1 MVAAVS
7 TTINPKTTPPA
18 AAATRNHNPTR
29 PPLLPSDPDNALAP
43 RRPKSREVT
52 SRYMSSSSSSS
63 STAKRSS
70 SPSISRPTGMMTP
83 VPSSHSTIK
92 RSQSV
97 ERRRSTTPR
106 SIDLRTGNGIGGE
119 VSNAQKMLITSTR
132 SLSVSFQ
139 GESFSLQVS
148 KAKPAPSPISA
159 RKGTPE
165 RRKATPMPSRG
176 ADQVENSRPVEQQRW
191 PGRLR
196 QPNSLSRSVDCTDDR
211 KRLTG
216 SGMNINIVRAL
227 QSSLMDN
234 RSSVEG
240 RLNSDSSNIDSENP
254 IEANGSDG
262 QSDPPVASDTESVS
276 SGSTSEAISNIVGG
290 GQAQRG
296 QRGIMVPARFWQE
309 TNNRLRR
316 QQEPGSPVSKTVGLK
331 GSVPTKLVAPKKLTD
346 TPVSS
351 PKGVVNG
358 RGQLSPIRGGA
369 LRPASPSKLG
379 TLSPMRGVSPSR
391 MRNAAGAVVSSNL
404 SNMNNTPSILS
415 FAADIRRGKSGEHQ
429 IVEVHLLRILYNRLL
444 QWRFVNARADTA
456 LSAQRLNAERSLY
469 NARVTSS
476 KLRESV
482 KAKRIEL
489 QWLRQN
495 LKLISIL
502 KGQMIY
508 LEELALMDQDF
519 SRSLSGAIEALRAS
533 TLRLPVVGGAR
544 ADIQKVKDA
553 ICSAVDVMQA
563 MASSICLLL
572 SKVGEVN
579 TLVAELANVAAKEHA
594 LLDQCKDLL
603 SIILA
608 MQVKECSLR
617 THFIQL
623 KRVPSSLTTKV

>member
-7 TTINPKTTPPA
+7 TTINPKATPA
-18 AAATRNHNPTR
+18 AAAATHNHNLMR

-52 SRYMSSSSSSS
+52 SRYMSSSSS
-63 STAKRSS
+63 TAKRSS

-83 VPSSHSTIK
+83 MPSAHSTIK
-92 RSQSV
+92 RSHSV
-97 ERRRSTTPR
+97 ERRRPTTPR
-106 SIDLRTGNGIGGE
+106 FLDLRIGNGIGAE

-148 KAKPAPSPISA
+148 KAKPAPSPISS

-165 RRKATPMPSRG
+165 RRKATPTPARG
-176 ADQVENSRPVEQQRW
+176 ADQVENSRPLEQQRW

-196 QPNSLSRSVDCTDDR
+196 QPNSLTRSVDCTDDR

-216 SGMNINIVRAL
+216 SGINTNVVRAL
-227 QSSLMDN
+227 QISMVDN
-234 RSSVEG
+234 RSSVES
-240 RLNSDSSNIDSENP
+240 RLNSDSSNIDSEKP
-254 IEANGSDG
+254 IDGNGPDG

-276 SGSTSEAISNIVGG
+276 SGSTSEGISNIGG
-290 GQAQRG
+290 GRQPQRG

-309 TNNRLRR
+309 TNNKLRR
-316 QQEPGSPVSKTVGLK
+316 QPEPASPVSRTVGLK
-331 GSVPTKLVAPKKLTD
+331 GSAPTKFITPKRRID
-346 TPVSS
+346 SPVTS
-351 PKGVVNG
+351 PKGVVNS

-379 TLSPMRGVSPSR
+379 PLSPVRGVSPSR
-391 MRNAAGAVVSSNL
+391 MRNAAGALVSSNL
-404 SNMNNTPSILS
+404 SNVNDTPSILS
-415 FAADIRRGKSGEHQ
+415 FAADIRRSKCGEHR

-456 LSAQRLNAERSLY
+456 LSAQRLNAERNLY

-476 KLRESV
+476 KLLESV
-482 KAKRIEL
+482 KEKRREL

-508 LEELALMDQDF
+508 LEELALTDQDF
-519 SRSLSGAIEALRAS
+519 SLSLSGAIEALRAS

-544 ADIQKVKDA
+544 ADVQNVKDA

-572 SKVGEVN
+572 SKV
-579 TLVAELANVAAKEHA
+579 
-594 LLDQCKDLL
+594 
-603 SIILA
+603 
-608 MQVKECSLR
+608 KECSLR
-617 THFIQL
+617 THFIQV